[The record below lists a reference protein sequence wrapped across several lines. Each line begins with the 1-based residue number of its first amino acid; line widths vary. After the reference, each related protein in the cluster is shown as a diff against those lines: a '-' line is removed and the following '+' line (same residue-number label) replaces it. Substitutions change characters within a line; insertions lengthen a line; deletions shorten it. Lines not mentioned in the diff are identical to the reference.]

1 MIGVG
6 TLTAPLA
13 IVAATVPQ
21 APTALTRDDANT
33 SKTQVAFTWS
43 APTDNGGVAVIDYS
57 ISWDQ
62 GTSTYVSLATGVTL
76 STYLKTGL
84 LAGTTY
90 KFKVSARNSI
100 GTGSLSSEFSI
111 VAATIPSTPAAPI
124 TTYDGLTDTV
134 SIDFESPTDD
144 GGLTVHGYVIKIQR

>member
-1 MIGVG
+1 M
-6 TLTAPLA
+6 TAPLA

-21 APTALTRDDANT
+21 APSALTRDDANT

-84 LAGTTY
+84 TAGTTY

-111 VAATIPSTPAAPI
+111 VAATVSSSPAPPT
-124 TTYDGLTDTV
+124 TTYDGVTDTV
-134 SIDFESPTDD
+134 LIDFNPPADD
-144 GGLTVHGYVIKIQR
+144 GGLAVTGYII